1 MSFVLVLG
9 CFVEMKCECQI
20 ISSIKIPIWK
30 KVQKESP
37 LDQTRLNCSHSFL
50 FVFFVPSSIAPFADI
65 LTFLSIP
72 KQPRYPQSILPFH
85 FKTPFISSPIL
96 YSIQN
101 NTNPYIYINHV
112 LRSCINRIFTRWTFV
127 SSVSI
132 SHLLFS
138 IFINQLLSPI

>member
-1 MSFVLVLG
+1 
-9 CFVEMKCECQI
+9 MKCECQI

-30 KVQKESP
+30 KVQKNHQEG
-37 LDQTRLNCSHSFL
+37 QTRHNCSHSFL

-85 FKTPFISSPIL
+85 FKHHLFHL
-96 YSIQN
+96 QFYIQYR
-101 NTNPYIYINHV
+101 TTQTHIYINHV

>member
-1 MSFVLVLG
+1 
-9 CFVEMKCECQI
+9 MKCECQI

-30 KVQKESP
+30 KVQKKTPGGSNKTQ
-37 LDQTRLNCSHSFL
+37 LQSFL
-50 FVFFVPSSIAPFADI
+50 SVCIFRSVFYCTHSHFDI

-85 FKTPFISSPIL
+85 FKHHLFHL
-96 YSIQN
+96 QFYIQYR
-101 NTNPYIYINHV
+101 TTQTHIYINHV